1 MSLETF
7 SKDKKWPFAY
17 GGGPTMA
24 FATLLLGTA
33 VYLWYRYTNFA
44 AGLFLVIAAALWLLI
59 LYFFR
64 DPNRRPPNEPGLV
77 VAPGDGEIVVIQQE
91 HESQYLQADVVRISM
106 FLSVTNVHVQRAPI
120 GGKVALVKHV
130 PGQFLQAF
138 KPEASDV
145 NEHIAMVIESEYG
158 RVLLKQIAGI
168 LARRC
173 VNHAQPGDTIQTGQR
188 FGLIKF
194 GSRLDLFLPPNAK
207 LLVQIGDKVTGG
219 ITPIARLK

>member
-1 MSLETF
+1 MNLETF

-17 GGGPTMA
+17 GGGATITLA
-24 FATLLLGTA
+24 STLLA
-33 VYLWYRYTNFA
+33 AAIYVWYRYTNFA
-44 AGLFLVIAAALWLLI
+44 AGLFLVMAAALWLLI

-64 DPNRRPPNEPGLV
+64 DPNRPTPNEPGQV

-91 HESQYLQADVVRISM
+91 YEGKYLQADVIRISM

-120 GGKVALVKHV
+120 GGKVALVAHV
-130 PGQFLQAF
+130 PGKFLQAF
-138 KPEASDV
+138 KPVASDV
-145 NEHIAMVIESEYG
+145 NEYIAMVIESGYG

-173 VNHAQPGDTIQTGQR
+173 VNHAQPGDTIHTGQR

-194 GSRLDLFLPPNAK
+194 GSRLDLYLPPTAK
-207 LLVQIGDKVTGG
+207 LLVQVGDKVTGG
-219 ITPIARLK
+219 VTPIAQLK

>member
-1 MSLETF
+1 MTLETF
-7 SKDKKWPFAY
+7 SKNKKWPFAY
-17 GGGPTMA
+17 GGEATII
-24 FATLLLGTA
+24 FASALLAAA

-64 DPNRRPPNEPGLV
+64 DPTRYPPDEPGLV

-91 HESQYLQADVVRISM
+91 HESQYLQADVLRISM

-120 GGKVALVKHV
+120 GGKVTLVEHV

-145 NEHIAMVIESEYG
+145 NENIAMVIESRYG

-173 VNHAQPGDTIQTGQR
+173 VNHAQPGDSIHTGQR

>member
-33 VYLWYRYTNFA
+33 VYFWYRYTNLA
-44 AGLFLVIAAALWLLI
+44 AGLFLVIAGALWLLI

-64 DPNRRPPNEPGLV
+64 DPNRPTPNEPGLV

-120 GGKVALVKHV
+120 GGKVTLVKHV

-145 NEHIAMVIESEYG
+145 NEYIAMVIESGYG

-173 VNHAQPGDTIQTGQR
+173 VNHAQPGDTIHTGQR

-194 GSRLDLFLPPNAK
+194 GSRLDLFLPPNAT